1 MKTHE
6 GKNSVRFYKTSESMN
21 ISAVQGENVAH
32 GFPRHAHDVYCIGY
46 VHQGSRIIRKN
57 GASTVIPEGGLFVL
71 NPGEAHEC
79 SSLNGA
85 HSYSVICTGTDV
97 MDTLSSQMSGKDSA
111 TSYFRDLPIHDN
123 SLKTL
128 FLRFYQVIKN
138 SPSILERDEAL
149 LALLSTLVLRHSIN
163 GPELKNTGLH
173 GDAILRVREFIT
185 ENYARDLSLKQL
197 SGIACL
203 SPFYFQRMFLETTGI
218 SPHDY
223 LVQQRIRKAKELLAS
238 GNSLAQVAQD
248 TGFAD
253 QSHFTR
259 IFKRL
264 TGITPGA
271 FCRSIRQF

>member
-1 MKTHE
+1 MKTHDR
-6 GKNSVRFYKTSESMN
+6 KNSVQFYNTSESMN
-21 ISAVQGENVAH
+21 ISAVHGENVVH

-57 GASTVIPEGGLFVL
+57 GVSTVIPESGLFVI

-85 HSYSVICTGTDV
+85 HTYSVICTGTKV
-97 MDTLSSQMSGKDSA
+97 MDTLSSQISGKDSA
-111 TSYFRDLPIHDN
+111 TSYFRDLPVHDN
-123 SLKTL
+123 SLQTL
-128 FLRFYQVIKN
+128 FLRFFSVIKD

-163 GPELKNTGLH
+163 GTEPKNTGLH
-173 GDAILRVREFIT
+173 DNAMTRVREFIT
-185 ENYARDLSLKQL
+185 ENYARDHSLKQL
-197 SGIACL
+197 SRIACL
-203 SPFYFQRMFLETTGI
+203 SPFYFQRMFLETTGV

-223 LVQQRIRKAKELLAS
+223 LVQQRIRKAREFLAAGS
-238 GNSLAQVAQD
+238 SLAQVAQD

-271 FCRSIRQF
+271 FCRSIR